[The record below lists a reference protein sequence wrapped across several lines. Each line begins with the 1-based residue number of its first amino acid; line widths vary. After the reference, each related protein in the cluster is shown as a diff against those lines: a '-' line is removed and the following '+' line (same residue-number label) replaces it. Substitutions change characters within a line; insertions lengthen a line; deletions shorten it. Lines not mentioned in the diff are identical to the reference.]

1 MNTKIETAMS
11 TDIKTLD
18 ETIACQG
25 LTVRTTNQQELNP
38 ATAKLATLWLS
49 FYQNIFS
56 KLPAGSAA
64 YGIYHNYE
72 SDAHGAFDVTA
83 SCVRNLAPADA
94 GSLDLKVVTIPT
106 GKYLVFSEQG
116 AMPIAVITAWQK
128 VWAYFNDPNCEQTR
142 LYNVDFEHYIS
153 QTQVDVYIGI
163 E

>member
-1 MNTKIETAMS
+1 MTI
-11 TDIKTLD
+11 DIKTLT

-38 ATAKLATLWLS
+38 VTAKLGTLWLS

-83 SCVRNLAPADA
+83 SCEQHTALASD
-94 GSLDLKVVTIPT
+94 GSLDLTVVTIPA
-106 GKYLVFSEQG
+106 GKYVVFSEQG

-128 VWAYFNDPNCEQTR
+128 AWAYFNDPNCEHTR
-142 LYNVDFEHYIS
+142 LYNVDFEHYVS
-153 QTQVDVYIGI
+153 QSQVDVYIGI

>member
-1 MNTKIETAMS
+1 MT
-11 TDIKTLD
+11 TDIKTLT
-18 ETIACQG
+18 ETIVCQG
-25 LTVRTTNQQELNP
+25 LSVRTTNQAELNP
-38 ATAKLATLWLS
+38 TTAQLGTLWLS

-83 SCVRNLAPADA
+83 SCEQDIEFA
-94 GSLDLKVVTIPT
+94 GAESLNLKVVTVPT

-128 VWAYFNDPNCEQTR
+128 AWAYFNDPNCEHTR
-142 LYNVDFEHYIS
+142 LYDVDFEHYVS
-153 QTQVDVYIGI
+153 QTQVDVYIGV

>member
-1 MNTKIETAMS
+1 MTI
-11 TDIKTLD
+11 DIKTLT

-38 ATAKLATLWLS
+38 VTAKLGTLWLS

-72 SDAHGAFDVTA
+72 SDAHGAFNVTA
-83 SCVRNLAPADA
+83 SCEKDKEIASAEN
-94 GSLDLKVVTIPT
+94 LDLTVVTIPA
-106 GKYLVFSEQG
+106 GKYVVFSEQG
-116 AMPIAVITAWQK
+116 TMPIAVIAAWQK
-128 VWAYFNDPNCEQTR
+128 AWAYFNDPSCEHTR
-142 LYNVDFEHYIS
+142 LYNVDFEHYVS
-153 QTQVDVYIGI
+153 QSQVDVYIGV